1 MLEPEPEPGLMNWV
15 SGFSTFLGLGKE
27 LENFFDGGGGDA
39 ALESWLANMFATL
52 LTEIEQVFSQ
62 GLTEVEVA
70 TALGVAQT
78 AQDFLAI
85 DYVNAQQAQESD
97 PQLWSLLS
105 TDSSGPS
112 LQALSAQA
120 STMTTWAK
128 DNATS
133 LAQRTVSLALTIYSL
148 IVALRRERAKHGPDR
163 CTRAAEA
170 ASMRA
175 YAALAASR
183 IQPILNSVL
192 QARLADI
199 SGVTAGSANVVLP
212 SPGRG
217 VMNPETTYYWL
228 AVTDSWDPSS
238 APQPAPSKPPQVLM
252 TLQNAGVW
260 PNSDMATQMATARG
274 MYIQLASGGSDSDM
288 AQWSQQL
295 TQLVTTSSYFQLQP
309 PWNLPQATPTAP
321 GLPALL
327 TSVTATGG
335 WLYGGRITLQSLDL
349 LSLKGRAYVFS
360 RTAGPASQHP
370 IDFGGRLRAGA
381 FTPPLQFP
389 AQGAWLTA
397 VVLSADVK
405 HAYACFRNPG
415 GTGNGAICQYAIT
428 ADGTLWPTILSSLP
442 TAATPTSLALSPDG
456 RSAYVTAYA
465 GSSPVLSANQVM
477 QCSIAADGSLSPK
490 SPAAVPAGAAPSAI
504 AISADGKHAY
514 VANGADSNVTHFPVA
529 PDGTLSDQGEVPVAA
544 GTSPMAIAL
553 SADGNS
559 AYVANENSVSRY
571 SIATDGTGTLSPQP
585 PDLVIDHG
593 VRAIALSSDGLSA
606 YVVCAAS
613 SKVFQFS
620 IGTGG
625 TLSPKSPATVPTGN
639 SPQAIA
645 LSDDGLCAY
654 VPCGGDCTVWQYSI
668 ASDGT
673 LSVLALPLPTP
684 VQNPA
689 TTVQNPAP
697 TVQNPAMIA
706 LLPVTGGPMVPSAPL
721 GVTGTQTLVGSGFA
735 NVNAVA
741 ADPAGNV
748 YVGDQTLRQVVRVAP
763 GGTQTTIVS
772 GLLPAASRMA
782 VDWAGNVYVADAS
795 NYRVVKA
802 ALGGTQTTIA
812 PGFRPFSVAVDWAGN
827 VYAVD
832 LDNNRVVKVTPGG
845 TQTTIVSGWAFGPA
859 SVAVDWAGNLYL
871 AEPQN
876 DSVVKVAPGGIQT
889 AIGSGFTNPS
899 AVAVDPAG
907 NVYVADR
914 GSRYDRHTRVVKLT
928 PGGTQT
934 TVASGISLAACD
946 VAVDWAGNV
955 YLAVW
960 PEQVVQVTLR
970 PAALSGVP
978 GSATIT
984 WAAPLSDG
992 GAPITGYTVTAAD
1005 STNPANGGQTGTTS
1019 PLTATTCTVTGL
1031 TGGDSYTFTVTATNA
1046 AGTGPASKPSS
1057 PVIVTAPTGQ
1067 P

>member
-1 MLEPEPEPGLMNWV
+1 MACVTRMVVGSWTSAKRGSARQALTCSRERQGETMSEPEPGLMDWV
-15 SGFSTFLGLGKE
+15 SGFSTFLGLGEQLK
-27 LENFFDGGGGDA
+27 NFFSGGDQ
-39 ALESWLANMFATL
+39 ALESWLTNMFSIL

-70 TALGVAQT
+70 TASGVAQT

-85 DYVNAQQAQESD
+85 DYVNAQQAQETD
-97 PQLWSLLS
+97 AQLWSLLS
-105 TDSSGPS
+105 TDTSGPS

-148 IVALRRERAKHGPDR
+148 IVALRRERAKHGPDQR
-163 CTRAAEA
+163 TRAAEA

-183 IQPILNSVL
+183 IHPILDSVL

-228 AVTDSWDPSS
+228 AVTDSWNPSS
-238 APQPAPSKPPQVLM
+238 TPQPAPSKPPQVLM

-335 WLYGGRITLQSLDL
+335 WLYNGRITLQSLDL

-360 RTAGPASQHP
+360 QTAGPASQHP
-370 IDFGGRLRAGA
+370 IDFGGRLRGGA

-389 AQGAWLTA
+389 AQLVWMTA
-397 VVLSADVK
+397 VVLSADGK
-405 HAYACFRNPG
+405 HAYAIFQNPG

-442 TAATPTSLALSPDG
+442 TPATPTSLALSPDG

-465 GSSPVLSANQVM
+465 GSSPDLSANQVM

-490 SPAAVPAGAAPSAI
+490 SPAVTTGAAPSAI

-514 VANGADSNVTHFPVA
+514 VANSVDNTVTHFPVA
-529 PDGTLSDQGEVPVAA
+529 SNGTLLAASATVATGA
-544 GTSPMAIAL
+544 WPAAITL

-559 AYVANENSVSRY
+559 AYVGNENSVSQY
-571 SIATDGTGTLSPQP
+571 SIATDGTGMLSR
-585 PDLVIDHG
+585 LASLATDHG
-593 VRAIALSSDGLSA
+593 VRAIALSGDGLSA
-606 YVVCAAS
+606 YVVCTAI

-625 TLSPKSPATVPTGN
+625 TLSPKSPATVTTG
-639 SPQAIA
+639 STPQAIA

-654 VPCGGDCTVWQYSI
+654 VPCSGDGTVWQYSI

-673 LSVLALPLPTP
+673 LSVLALPLATP

-689 TTVQNPAP
+689 ATVQNPAP

-721 GVTGTQTLVGSGFA
+721 GVTGTQTPVGSGFSI
-735 NVNAVA
+735 
-741 ADPAGNV
+741 P
-748 YVGDQTLRQVVRVAP
+748 T
-763 GGTQTTIVS
+763 
-772 GLLPAASRMA
+772 
-782 VDWAGNVYVADAS
+782 
-795 NYRVVKA
+795 
-802 ALGGTQTTIA
+802 
-812 PGFRPFSVAVDWAGN
+812 VAVDWAGN
-827 VYAVD
+827 VYMAD
-832 LDNNRVVKVTPGG
+832 TNSQRVVKVAPGGAQTTIASGLSLSGGMAVDGAGNVYAVDLTNNRLVKVAPDG
-845 TQTTIVSGWAFGPA
+845 TQTIIVSGFAFPPTG
-859 SVAVDWAGNLYL
+859 VAVDWAGNLYL
-871 AEPQN
+871 SEPRN
-876 DSVVKVAPGGIQT
+876 DSVVKVAPDGTQT
-889 AIGSGFTNPS
+889 TIGSGFTGPE
-899 AVAVDPAG
+899 AVASDSAG
-907 NVYVADR
+907 NVYVADLATR
-914 GSRYDRHTRVVKLT
+914 NNPNNRVVKVA
-928 PGGTQT
+928 PGGTQAT
-934 TVASGISLAACD
+934 IVSGLSFYPTS
-946 VAVDWAGNV
+946 VAVDWGGDIYVAGGN
-955 YLAVW
+955 
-960 PEQVVQVTLR
+960 QVVQVTLS
-970 PAALSGVP
+970 PAASSSVP

-984 WAAPLSDG
+984 WAAPLSEG
-992 GAPITGYTVTAAD
+992 GAPITGYTVTATD
-1005 STNPANGGQTGTTS
+1005 STTPAHGGQTCTTS
-1019 PLTATTCTVTGL
+1019 PLTATTCMVTGL

-1046 AGTGPASKPSS
+1046 AGTGPASKPSN
-1057 PVIVTAPTGQ
+1057 PVIITAPTGS